1 MKRKHNLLVYMN
13 RLQNRFQS
21 VTYHKNLKNILIM
34 PIGLYQKVKIKK
46 KTDNMI
52 GSVQVLRHKGMGDGG
67 LGLK

>member
-1 MKRKHNLLVYMN
+1 
-13 RLQNRFQS
+13 
-21 VTYHKNLKNILIM
+21 M